1 MKPPTLT
8 VRVPGKLF
16 IAGEYAVLEPGGH
29 SVVVAIDR
37 YVYAHLID
45 SPEFVVNLPQI
56 GFSKMSWSETDD
68 GLHFCT
74 YAPKLTFIQNAITVC
89 HQYIRHVGIQVEPFS
104 LTIDSELDDFA
115 TGKKYGLGSSAAV
128 VVAVIS
134 AILQKH
140 HAHGIP
146 LSHEVIYKLAAIAH
160 FTTQGSGSCA
170 DIAASTYGG
179 WLHYRTFDAKWLIEQ
194 LEDGVDVH
202 TLVAKQWPGLQATTI
217 QPPADLELVVGWTG
231 SEMSTVKM
239 IDRIRAL
246 QTQRPHRYA
255 AFIDQSTEA
264 VLSMVKHFSAN
275 NLAGALQSL
284 TANRNALKALS
295 EELDAVIE
303 TPSLQAL
310 IQIANEYGAG
320 KTSGAGGGDCGIALV
335 SEKSFVDS
343 LKREWRQAGIE
354 PLNLT
359 VCMEGTKRIEKGDL
373 IV

>member
-1 MKPPTLT
+1 MNTPTLT

-37 YVYAHLID
+37 YVYAHVKD
-45 SPEFVVNLPQI
+45 SAEVVVNLPQI
-56 GFSKMSWSETDD
+56 GYSSLSWIETDD
-68 GLHFCT
+68 GLHFSAYT
-74 YAPKLTFIQNAITVC
+74 PKLTFIQNAITVC
-89 HQYIRHVGIQVEPFS
+89 YQYMRQCGVQIEPFS
-104 LTIDSELDDFA
+104 LKIDSELDDHA

-134 AILQKH
+134 GILEKH
-140 HAHGIP
+140 RAVGIP
-146 LSHEVIYKLAAIAH
+146 MSKEVIYKLAAIAH

-170 DIAASTYGG
+170 DIAASTFGG
-179 WLHYRTFDAKWLIEQ
+179 WLHYRTFDADWLIAQ
-194 LEDGVDVH
+194 LQMGVDVQS
-202 TLVAKQWPGLQATTI
+202 LVEKQWPGLQLASI

-239 IDRIRAL
+239 IDRIREL
-246 QTQRPHRYA
+246 QTELPHRYA
-255 AFIDQSTEA
+255 AFIEQSTEA
-264 VLSMVKHFSAN
+264 VLSMVEHFSAN
-275 NLAGALQSL
+275 NLAGASHSL

-295 EELDAVIE
+295 EEVDAVIE

-310 IQIANEYGAG
+310 IQIANQYGAG
-320 KTSGAGGGDCGIALV
+320 KTSGAGGGDCGIA
-335 SEKSFVDS
+335 FVKKHTFVETI
-343 LKREWRQAGIE
+343 KREWQLVGIE

-359 VCMEGTKRIEKGDL
+359 VCMEGTKMIEEGDL